1 MKKTV
6 DNYNAEQCCV
16 ALHSLREKKAYTRK
30 KLDVLTDSQ
39 VMIRALQLQL
49 ARDVDDSVN
58 LCSPSPDVDVVSDN
72 SPLPARYQT
81 TSECSPYDDSPYTSS
96 NLRTDGQPNCSWSD
110 CLQHSF
116 PDGKPGRGL
125 PSNDDRS
132 MQNYDL
138 TKNEEPAPRANRSFS
153 DASVEHVSNRLKSD
167 KQPNCSKS
175 KSEHS
180 LPFTAKY
187 RQKISRFPD
196 KEEREVLNFLLH
208 SESDKDLVPQ
218 IRHKKVDDEEI
229 KVICKRIENVIKDK
243 NSSID
248 TQKAMY
254 EAKYMIRTLWKRK
267 EEGAEDIF
275 ADDAASLR
283 SLAPDADG
291 VSDSR
296 VRVQLPSDRRANKFD
311 HGFPSVDD
319 IPFD

>member
-1 MKKTV
+1 MRKTV

-49 ARDVDDSVN
+49 ARDID
-58 LCSPSPDVDVVSDN
+58 
-72 SPLPARYQT
+72 
-81 TSECSPYDDSPYTSS
+81 
-96 NLRTDGQPNCSWSD
+96 
-110 CLQHSF
+110 
-116 PDGKPGRGL
+116 K
-125 PSNDDRS
+125 
-132 MQNYDL
+132 NYDL
-138 TKNEEPAPRANRSFS
+138 TQNGETSQRAKLGFA
-153 DASVEHVSNRLKSD
+153 DASVEYVSNSLKSD
-167 KQPNCSKS
+167 RQPNCSKS

-180 LPFTAKY
+180 LPPTAKY

-208 SESDKDLVPQ
+208 SESDKDLVSQ

-267 EEGAEDIF
+267 EEGEEDIF
-275 ADDAASLR
+275 ADDM
-283 SLAPDADG
+283 
-291 VSDSR
+291 
-296 VRVQLPSDRRANKFD
+296 
-311 HGFPSVDD
+311 
-319 IPFD
+319 PFE

>member
-1 MKKTV
+1 MRKTV

-49 ARDVDDSVN
+49 ARDI
-58 LCSPSPDVDVVSDN
+58 
-72 SPLPARYQT
+72 
-81 TSECSPYDDSPYTSS
+81 
-96 NLRTDGQPNCSWSD
+96 
-110 CLQHSF
+110 
-116 PDGKPGRGL
+116 
-125 PSNDDRS
+125 DDRS
-132 MQNYDL
+132 TQNYDL
-138 TKNEEPAPRANRSFS
+138 TKNEEPAPRVKLGFA
-153 DASVEHVSNRLKSD
+153 DAVSNSLKSD
-167 KQPNCSKS
+167 RQPNCSKS
-175 KSEHS
+175 KPEHS
-180 LPFTAKY
+180 LPPTAKY

-218 IRHKKVDDEEI
+218 IRHKKVDNEEI

-267 EEGAEDIF
+267 EEGKEDIL
-275 ADDAASLR
+275 ADDM
-283 SLAPDADG
+283 
-291 VSDSR
+291 
-296 VRVQLPSDRRANKFD
+296 
-311 HGFPSVDD
+311 
-319 IPFD
+319 PFD

>member
-1 MKKTV
+1 MRKTV

-49 ARDVDDSVN
+49 ARDMD
-58 LCSPSPDVDVVSDN
+58 
-72 SPLPARYQT
+72 
-81 TSECSPYDDSPYTSS
+81 
-96 NLRTDGQPNCSWSD
+96 
-110 CLQHSF
+110 
-116 PDGKPGRGL
+116 K
-125 PSNDDRS
+125 
-132 MQNYDL
+132 NYDL
-138 TKNEEPAPRANRSFS
+138 TKSEELAPRMKPDFA
-153 DASVEHVSNRLKSD
+153 DASIEYVSNSLKSD
-167 KQPNCSKS
+167 RQPSCSKS

-180 LPFTAKY
+180 LPTTAKY

-267 EEGAEDIF
+267 EEGKEDIL
-275 ADDAASLR
+275 ADDM
-283 SLAPDADG
+283 
-291 VSDSR
+291 
-296 VRVQLPSDRRANKFD
+296 
-311 HGFPSVDD
+311 
-319 IPFD
+319 PFD

>member
-1 MKKTV
+1 MRKTV

-49 ARDVDDSVN
+49 ARDMDD
-58 LCSPSPDVDVVSDN
+58 
-72 SPLPARYQT
+72 
-81 TSECSPYDDSPYTSS
+81 
-96 NLRTDGQPNCSWSD
+96 
-110 CLQHSF
+110 H
-116 PDGKPGRGL
+116 
-125 PSNDDRS
+125 S

-138 TKNEEPAPRANRSFS
+138 TKNEEPAPRANRSFA

-167 KQPNCSKS
+167 RQPNYSKS

-180 LPFTAKY
+180 LPSTAKY

-275 ADDAASLR
+275 IDDM
-283 SLAPDADG
+283 
-291 VSDSR
+291 
-296 VRVQLPSDRRANKFD
+296 
-311 HGFPSVDD
+311 
-319 IPFD
+319 PFD

>member
-1 MKKTV
+1 MRKTI

-16 ALHSLREKKAYTRK
+16 ALHSLREKKAYTIK

-49 ARDVDDSVN
+49 ARDI
-58 LCSPSPDVDVVSDN
+58 
-72 SPLPARYQT
+72 
-81 TSECSPYDDSPYTSS
+81 
-96 NLRTDGQPNCSWSD
+96 
-110 CLQHSF
+110 
-116 PDGKPGRGL
+116 
-125 PSNDDRS
+125 DDRS

-138 TKNEEPAPRANRSFS
+138 TKNEEPAPRVKFGFA
-153 DASVEHVSNRLKSD
+153 DAVSNSLKSD
-167 KQPNCSKS
+167 RQPNCSKS
-175 KSEHS
+175 KPEYS
-180 LPFTAKY
+180 LPPTAKY

-229 KVICKRIENVIKDK
+229 EVICKRIENVIKDK

-267 EEGAEDIF
+267 EEGEEDIF
-275 ADDAASLR
+275 AEDM
-283 SLAPDADG
+283 
-291 VSDSR
+291 
-296 VRVQLPSDRRANKFD
+296 
-311 HGFPSVDD
+311 
-319 IPFD
+319 PFD

>member
-16 ALHSLREKKAYTRK
+16 TLHSLREKKAYTRK

-49 ARDVDDSVN
+49 AIDV
-58 LCSPSPDVDVVSDN
+58 
-72 SPLPARYQT
+72 
-81 TSECSPYDDSPYTSS
+81 
-96 NLRTDGQPNCSWSD
+96 
-110 CLQHSF
+110 
-116 PDGKPGRGL
+116 
-125 PSNDDRS
+125 DDRS

-138 TKNEEPAPRANRSFS
+138 TKNDEPTPRANRSFA
-153 DASVEHVSNRLKSD
+153 DASVEHVSNSLKSNR
-167 KQPNCSKS
+167 QPNYSKS
-175 KSEHS
+175 KSKHS
-180 LPFTAKY
+180 LPSTAKY

-208 SESDKDLVPQ
+208 SESDRALVPQ
-218 IRHKKVDDEEI
+218 IRHKKVDNEEI
-229 KVICKRIENVIKDK
+229 KVICKRIESVIKDK

-267 EEGAEDIF
+267 EEGEEDIS

-296 VRVQLPSDRRANKFD
+296 VRVQLPSDRRVNKFD
-311 HGFPSVDD
+311 CGFPSVDD
-319 IPFD
+319 MPFD

>member
-1 MKKTV
+1 MRKTV

-16 ALHSLREKKAYTRK
+16 ALHSLREKKGYTRK

-49 ARDVDDSVN
+49 ARDID
-58 LCSPSPDVDVVSDN
+58 
-72 SPLPARYQT
+72 
-81 TSECSPYDDSPYTSS
+81 
-96 NLRTDGQPNCSWSD
+96 
-110 CLQHSF
+110 
-116 PDGKPGRGL
+116 K
-125 PSNDDRS
+125 
-132 MQNYDL
+132 NYDL
-138 TKNEEPAPRANRSFS
+138 TKNGETSQRAKLDFA
-153 DASVEHVSNRLKSD
+153 DASVEHVSNSLKPD

-175 KSEHS
+175 KPEYS
-180 LPFTAKY
+180 LPPTAKY

-267 EEGAEDIF
+267 EEDEEDIF
-275 ADDAASLR
+275 ADDM
-283 SLAPDADG
+283 
-291 VSDSR
+291 
-296 VRVQLPSDRRANKFD
+296 
-311 HGFPSVDD
+311 
-319 IPFD
+319 PFD